1 MDVIV
6 ARSLRLQCIEC
17 GHHVVVPGIEAP
29 LAQVNDTVSSSLL
42 CDCESSSTWTVVEAH
57 AGGIFSL
64 KPQAPDYLGPEK
76 STGAGSAFAA
86 DDETVG
92 PLARPDDRDD
102 LD

>member
-29 LAQVNDTVSSSLL
+29 LAQVNDTVSTSLL
-42 CDCESSSTWTVVEAH
+42 CDCESSSYWTVVEAH

-64 KPQAPDYLGPEK
+64 KPQVRDYVGTEK
-76 STGAGSAFAA
+76 SVSAGSALAG
-86 DDETVG
+86 DGETVG
-92 PLARPDDRDD
+92 PLVPRSAGRSR
-102 LD
+102 